1 MDVGEG
7 RLAQAGVSAPLR
19 AKNRKKEEFP
29 GNMDNMPSG
38 NSFPQ
43 ICVVSGNNHVGNSSE
58 IVCKFDHI

>member
-7 RLAQAGVSAPLR
+7 RLAQPRVSAPLR
-19 AKNRKKEEFP
+19 AKEKKKEEFP

-43 ICVVSGNNHVGNSSE
+43 IWVVSE
-58 IVCKFDHI
+58 ICVDA